1 MSYYELF
8 PLGALLINVFLFG
21 FVIAMDRK
29 SAVNRSFL
37 IALIF
42 LTGWQF
48 CDFIGWHFNNFE
60 LSHFIVHFT
69 TIFWVP
75 GTVALLNF
83 VYVFL
88 EKPRDIFLKASF
100 VLVAIVTVIGVSTN
114 LIVDHAIQ
122 ESWGY
127 RPSTGI
133 LYLPALFITSSVPG
147 GYMLWLL
154 YDRFRN
160 DTDDNRKKLSFL
172 ILTLVGIGLSLI
184 LIFNVLLSNI
194 LEINWIPQMGSTLS
208 VFLPL
213 SIFIAIA
220 RFNFLSVDVKNSA
233 RAIFKQLDEG
243 VIILDTKG
251 VIIEINKYLLSALG
265 KTLEEVLGKTMGEVL
280 PTHYSFEMN
289 FTGEEVKITGGEGG
303 QTFLVTQKNMYQA
316 KIHVGKIILFSDITR
331 VKENEKEIE
340 KLNLQL
346 KEKVSVTTRELNQAE
361 KTLVENEYKQEIAD
375 LTSMTLHNVK
385 NLLNSL
391 KISAERSGDILTG
404 TAVEGLKLANTML
417 RENMDAIGQFVSN
430 DPRGKKLMEYYLV
443 IEDNLKDEVTMTRKE
458 INQVLEKVQ
467 AIENI
472 TYAQQGYTNSSG
484 FEHFYL
490 EEVLDDV
497 MVMQE
502 NSILQHYLTIEKD
515 YRNNEMVFGDK
526 IKVMHVLINLF
537 NNAKEA
543 LNETSKDKRMIR
555 LSTMCT
561 NETISLSVQ
570 DTGCGINPGDLD
582 KMFTKGFTTKR
593 DGHGYGLYSSKN
605 YMEEMKGALQ
615 VTSKGVGRGSE
626 FCIELPIVRAA
637 TKTVYS

>member
-1 MSYYELF
+1 M
-8 PLGALLINVFLFG
+8 LINVFLFG

>member
-1 MSYYELF
+1 MFYYELF
-8 PLGALLINVFLFG
+8 PLGALLISVFLFG

-29 SAVNRSFL
+29 SAVNRAFL
-37 IALIF
+37 IALVF
-42 LTGWQF
+42 LTGWQL
-48 CDFIGWHFNNFE
+48 CDFIGWHFNNFI

-75 GTVALLNF
+75 ATVALLNF

-88 EKPRDIFLKASF
+88 EKPRDRFLNVSF
-100 VLVAIVTVIGVSTN
+100 VLVAIVTTLGVSTN

-127 RPSTGI
+127 RPSTGP
-133 LYLPALFITSSVPG
+133 LYLPVLFITSSVPG

-154 YDRFRN
+154 YDRFRH

-172 ILTLVGIGLSLI
+172 LLTLVGIGLALI

-220 RFNFLSVDVKNSA
+220 RFNFLTVDVKNSA

-251 VIIEINKYLLSALG
+251 IIIETNQYLLSALG
-265 KTLEEVLGKTMGEVL
+265 KKLEDLLGKTMSDIL

-289 FTGEEVKITGGEGG
+289 FSGEEVVIGKGDDV
-303 QTFLVTQKNMYQA
+303 QTFLVTQKNMFQA
-316 KIHVGKIILFSDITR
+316 KINVGKIILFSDITR

-417 RENMDAIGQFVSN
+417 RDNMDTIELFVSE

-443 IEDNLKDEVTMTRKE
+443 IEENLKDEVKVTRKE
-458 INQVLEKVQ
+458 IDQVLAKVQ

-497 MVMQE
+497 VVMQE
-502 NSILQHYLTIEKD
+502 NSIFQHQLIIEKD

-526 IKVMHVLINLF
+526 IKVMHVLINMF
-537 NNAKEA
+537 KNAKEA
-543 LNETSKDKRMIR
+543 LNETPEDDRVIR
-555 LSTMCT
+555 LSTEC
-561 NETISLSVQ
+561 NREVICLAVQ
-570 DTGCGINPGDLD
+570 DAGCGISSDNLEN
-582 KMFTKGFTTKR
+582 MFTKGFTTKR

-605 YMEEMKGALQ
+605 YMEDMKGTLQ
-615 VTSKGVGRGSE
+615 VTSKGLGRGST
-626 FCIELPIVRAA
+626 FRIELPIVRSGP
-637 TKTVYS
+637 KTMYS